1 MFSVTSIMWNKSK
14 ESIVNILPGIGICG
28 TFFGIIYALWSID
41 SLNMKNS
48 IPKLLDGMSIAFITS
63 LIGLGTSLIIRIYIE
78 SNSDNVEEENSI
90 DSIVGLLKSN
100 NEQLIILTK
109 TLTSKEDNPILNELQ
124 KLRLAMNDKYNELID
139 EFRIFA
145 KTQAEN
151 NANSLIEA
159 LEKVMREFNV
169 KISEQF
175 GDNFKRLNEAV
186 GKMLEWQENYYKQ
199 IEFITNQLDDNSKL
213 MEKNREII
221 IDVSEKYSDGIKL
234 SSKMENAIDNL
245 EMQRKS
251 LEGDMERFSNLSIEA
266 EKVFPIIEQ
275 NIESLTVSL
284 KESIEKSTSNV
295 ENIVEAQQTQLE
307 ANIDRLNKIYE
318 NSINELNTMQ
328 ESIIEN
334 AKDNLQLMNKGMEK
348 GLNQSLVNFGTQ
360 LTGLSEKFVNDYTP
374 LTEKLARV
382 LTIAEE
388 TGS

>member
-1 MFSVTSIMWNKSK
+1 MFSITVTMWNKSK

-41 SLNMKNS
+41 SVNMKNS
-48 IPKLLDGMSIAFITS
+48 IPALLDGMSIAFITS

-78 SNSDNVEEENSI
+78 KYEDQSTEENSI

-139 EFRIFA
+139 EFRTFA

-159 LEKVMREFNV
+159 LEEVMREFNV

-186 GKMLEWQENYYKQ
+186 GKMLEWQENYYRQ

-221 IDVSEKYSDGIKL
+221 MDVSEKYSDGIKL

-284 KESIEKSTSNV
+284 KDNIEKSTSNV

-382 LTIAEE
+382 LTIAKER
-388 TGS
+388 G

>member
-1 MFSVTSIMWNKSK
+1 MWNKSK

-41 SLNMKNS
+41 SVNMKNS
-48 IPKLLDGMSIAFITS
+48 IPALLDGMSIAFITS

-78 SNSDNVEEENSI
+78 KYEDQSTEENSI

-139 EFRIFA
+139 EFRTFA

-159 LEKVMREFNV
+159 LEEVMREFNV

-186 GKMLEWQENYYKQ
+186 GKMLEWQENYYRQ

-221 IDVSEKYSDGIKL
+221 MDVSEKYSDGIKL

-284 KESIEKSTSNV
+284 KDNIEKSTSNV

-382 LTIAEE
+382 LTIAKER
-388 TGS
+388 G

>member
-1 MFSVTSIMWNKSK
+1 MFSVTTIMWNKSK

-139 EFRIFA
+139 EFRTFA

-199 IEFITNQLDDNSKL
+199 IEFIANQLDDNSKL

-284 KESIEKSTSNV
+284 K
-295 ENIVEAQQTQLE
+295 
-307 ANIDRLNKIYE
+307 
-318 NSINELNTMQ
+318 
-328 ESIIEN
+328 
-334 AKDNLQLMNKGMEK
+334 
-348 GLNQSLVNFGTQ
+348 
-360 LTGLSEKFVNDYTP
+360 
-374 LTEKLARV
+374 
-382 LTIAEE
+382 
-388 TGS
+388 

>member
-1 MFSVTSIMWNKSK
+1 MFSVTTIMWNKSK

-139 EFRIFA
+139 EFRTFA

-199 IEFITNQLDDNSKL
+199 IEFIANQLDDNSKL